1 VLIVRNDAVGDL
13 VVTTP
18 ILSFLADVAP
28 QAEVDVLAS
37 ASNHTLLAADSRVH
51 RCYVSPQNTLGWIPL
66 LRQLRARRYDVTYSL
81 RYGRSLRE
89 GFLASGVAGRGTQ
102 KISVFRPKRYQ
113 GFFTRVIRAPRRA
126 AHMSQRLLYVVQA
139 SLSPNGAGARQP
151 LADYPMHLAIGA
163 EAEEVAAR
171 FLAASGVK
179 EFVAVNFSA
188 REPERDWPTDACAR
202 VIRALAVDYPDLA
215 FVLTPPA
222 SRAGDAAVVVAAC
235 AGLPVVI
242 FPPSPNLLAL
252 AALLRKARVVITPDT
267 AAVHIASASGRPV
280 LGLYLRLKTRLWT
293 PLGVPF
299 RIVEAAPGAPI
310 SSLADDA
317 IIAGFRTLY
326 KEAAARDVSR

>member
-51 RCYVSPQNTLGWIPL
+51 RCYVSPRNSAGWIPL
-66 LRQLRARRYDVTYSL
+66 LRQLRARRYDVAYSL
-81 RYGRSLRE
+81 RYGRALRE
-89 GFLASGVAGRGTQ
+89 GFLASVVAGRATQ

-139 SLSPNGAGARQP
+139 SLSPNGAGRA
-151 LADYPMHLAIGA
+151 LADYPMRLAIGA
-163 EAEEVAAR
+163 AAEEVAEC
-171 FLAASGVK
+171 FLAATGVK
-179 EFVAVNFSA
+179 RFVAVNFSA
-188 REPERDWPTDACAR
+188 REPERDWPTDACTR

-222 SRAGDAAVVVAAC
+222 SRAGDAATVVAAC

-242 FPPSPNLLAL
+242 FPPSPDLLAL

-267 AAVHIASASGRPV
+267 AAVHIASACGRPV
-280 LGLYLRLKTRLWT
+280 LGLYLRLKTRLWM
-293 PLGVPF
+293 PLGVPY
-299 RIVEAAPGAPI
+299 RIIEAAPGAPV
-310 SSLADDA
+310 SSLADEA
-317 IIAGFRTLY
+317 IIGGFRTLY
-326 KEAAARDVSR
+326 EEVASRDVSR